1 MAGEVRTSDLVFGQ
15 VNLRADGMRA
25 LVIEDYTPLLTS
37 VSRALEE
44 QGWAV
49 DSAEDGTEGLWFA
62 QGTDYDAIV
71 LDLMLPGIPGLELL
85 KRLRDAGNE
94 SPVLILTA
102 MSEVS
107 DRIAGLDSGADDYL
121 TKPFEMAELLARV
134 RAMARRRG
142 GTRNPVLTIGDLEI
156 DTTTRTIRRTGRDIA
171 LSPREYMLLR
181 FLADR
186 PDEVISRDNIWEH
199 VYDFN
204 SDCQSNVV
212 DVYIGYLRKKLEAE
226 GEPRLIHTRRGHGY
240 YIAAHPVEIEEKQTC

>member
-1 MAGEVRTSDLVFGQ
+1 
-15 VNLRADGMRA
+15 MRA
-25 LVIEDYTPLLTS
+25 LVIEDYSPLLTS
-37 VSRALEE
+37 VVSALKD

-49 DSAEDGTEGLWFA
+49 DSAADGTEGLWFA

-85 KRLRDAGNE
+85 QRLREGGSE

-102 MSEVS
+102 RSEVN
-107 DRIAGLDSGADDYL
+107 DRITGLDSGADDYL
-121 TKPFEMAELLARV
+121 TKPFVMAELVARV
-134 RAMARRRG
+134 RALARRRG
-142 GTRNPVLTIGDLEI
+142 STRNPVLSIGDMEI
-156 DTTTRTIRRTGRDIA
+156 DTASRTVKRGGHDIE

-186 PDEVISRDNIWEH
+186 PDEVVSRDEIWEH

-212 DVYIGYLRKKLEAE
+212 DVYIGYLRKKLEARD
-226 GEPRLIHTRRGHGY
+226 EPRLIHTKRGHGY
-240 YIAAHPVEIEEKQTC
+240 YISAQPAEIEEQSTC